1 MPVSKDAVLEA
12 LATVEDPEIHQSIVA
27 LGMVKSIDI
36 LSAKKLWLEIEL
48 TTPACPLK
56 DEIRAKIE
64 AAVAPL
70 GFESPVEIQW
80 GAQVPASQA
89 SKESRAPGVKNVIA
103 VASGKGGVGKS
114 TVAVNL
120 AAALR
125 LDGARVALLDVD
137 IYGPS
142 IPLMTGTEGV
152 KPNVTGGRLL
162 PVEAHGMKLLSMG
175 YLVPKGQAVVW
186 RGPMLH
192 KAITQFFEDCDW
204 GEVDYM
210 IIDLPPGTGDVQ
222 LSLSQIFPLAGAV
235 MVTTPQEVALIDVE
249 KGANMFER
257 VNVPML
263 GVVENMSVF
272 VCPCCGTR
280 TEIFS
285 HGGGRRMA
293 QAKRW
298 PFLGEI
304 PIDPSVRVGGDV
316 GTPVVISH
324 PDSAVAKAFRDVAR
338 KLAGELSRRVFE
350 ERREAAA
357 ADAAD
362 AAPDAKGTPA

>member
-1 MPVSKDAVLEA
+1 LPAVTKEQVVEA
-12 LATVEDPEIHQSIVA
+12 LAAVEDPELHRSIVA
-27 LGMVKSIDI
+27 LGMLKGVELVSDR
-36 LSAKKLWLEIEL
+36 KLWVEVEL

-56 DEIRAKIE
+56 DELRGAIE

-70 GFESPVEIQW
+70 GFRPPVEIQW
-80 GAQVPASQA
+80 SAQVPVSQA
-89 SKESRAPGVKNVIA
+89 SKESRAPGVRHVIA

-142 IPLMTGTEGV
+142 VPLMTGTSAAKPGV
-152 KPNVTGGRLL
+152 AGGRLQ
-162 PVEAHGMKLLSMG
+162 PIEAHGVKCLSMG
-175 YLVPKGQAVVW
+175 HLVPPGQAVVW

-210 IIDLPPGTGDVQ
+210 VIDLPPGTGDVQ
-222 LSLSQIFPLAGAV
+222 LSLSQIFPLTGAV
-235 MVTTPQEVALIDVE
+235 MVTTPQSVAIADVE

-257 VNVPML
+257 VNVPLL
-263 GVVENMSVF
+263 GVIENMSTF

-280 TEIFS
+280 TDIFD
-285 HGGGRRMA
+285 HGGGKRMA
-293 QAKRW
+293 EAHGW
-298 PFLGEI
+298 EFLGEI
-304 PIDPSVRVGGDV
+304 PIDPSVRVGGDA
-316 GTPVVISH
+316 GTPVVVSH
-324 PDSAVAKAFRDVAR
+324 PDSAVAKAFRAAAR
-338 KLAGELSRRVFE
+338 ALAGRVSRHVIE
-350 ERREAAA
+350 EREAAKA
-357 ADAAD
+357 VEA
-362 AAPDAKGTPA
+362 

>member
-1 MPVSKDAVLEA
+1 VTRTTKDAVFEA
-12 LATVEDPEIHQSIVA
+12 LAAVEDPELHQSIVA
-27 LGMVKSIDI
+27 LGMVKGVELVSDR
-36 LSAKKLWLEIEL
+36 KLWLEIEL

-64 AAVAPL
+64 AAVRPL
-70 GFESPVEIQW
+70 GIEPPVEIQW
-80 GAQVPASQA
+80 GAQVPASSA
-89 SKESRAPGVKNVIA
+89 SKQSRAPGVRNVIA
-103 VASGKGGVGKS
+103 IASGKGGVGKS

-125 LDGARVALLDVD
+125 MDGARVALLDVD

-142 IPLMTGTEGV
+142 IPLMTGTEGA
-152 KPNVTGGRLL
+152 KPGVLNGRLQ
-162 PVEAHGMKLLSMG
+162 PVEAHGMKCLSMG
-175 YLVPKGQAVVW
+175 HLVPPGQAVVW

-192 KAITQFFEDCDW
+192 KAITQFFEDCEW

-210 IIDLPPGTGDVQ
+210 VIDLPPGTGDVQ
-222 LSLSQIFPLAGAV
+222 LSLSQIFPLTGAV
-235 MVTTPQEVALIDVE
+235 MVTTPQQVALIDVE

-257 VNVPML
+257 VNVPLL
-263 GVVENMSVF
+263 GVVENMSTF
-272 VCPCCGTR
+272 VCPHCSHA

-285 HGGGRRMA
+285 HGGGRKMA
-293 QAKRW
+293 KDRGW

-324 PDSAVAKAFRDVAR
+324 PDSAVAKSFRSAAR
-338 KLAGELSRRVFE
+338 ALAGEVSRKVIAD
-350 ERREAAA
+350 REAEKASEA
-357 ADAAD
+357 
-362 AAPDAKGTPA
+362 

>member
-1 MPVSKDAVLEA
+1 MPAVTKDQVFEA
-12 LATVEDPEIHQSIVA
+12 LALVEDPELHRSIVA
-27 LGMVKSIDI
+27 LGMVKDVELVSDR
-36 LSAKKLWLEIEL
+36 KLWVEIEL

-56 DEIRAKIE
+56 DELRASIE
-64 AAVAPL
+64 KAVAPL
-70 GFESPVEIQW
+70 GIEAPVEIQW
-80 GAQVPASQA
+80 GAQVPVSQA
-89 SKESRAPGVKNVIA
+89 SKESRAPGVRNVIA

-142 IPLMTGTEGV
+142 VPLMTGTTASKPGV
-152 KPNVTGGRLL
+152 AGGRLQ
-162 PVEAHGMKLLSMG
+162 PIEAHGMKCLSMG
-175 YLVPKGQAVVW
+175 HLVPPGQAVVW

-210 IIDLPPGTGDVQ
+210 VIDLPPGTGDVQ
-222 LSLSQIFPLAGAV
+222 LSLSQIFPLTGAV
-235 MVTTPQEVALIDVE
+235 MVTTPQSVALVDVE

-257 VNVPML
+257 VNVPLL
-263 GVVENMSVF
+263 GVIENMSTF

-280 TEIFS
+280 TDIFD
-285 HGGGRRMA
+285 HGGGKRMA
-293 QAKRW
+293 EAHGW
-298 PFLGEI
+298 TFLGEV

-324 PDSAVAKAFRDVAR
+324 PDSAVAQAFRGVAR
-338 KLAGELSRRVFE
+338 ALAGRISRHVIE
-350 ERREAAA
+350 EREAAKA
-357 ADAAD
+357 VEA
-362 AAPDAKGTPA
+362 

>member
-1 MPVSKDAVLEA
+1 MTAPTKDAVFEA
-12 LATVEDPEIHQSIVA
+12 LRAVHDPELHRSIVD
-27 LGMVKSIDI
+27 LGMVKGVELVSDRK
-36 LSAKKLWLEIEL
+36 AWLDIEL
-48 TTPACPLK
+48 TTPACPMK
-56 DEIRAKIE
+56 DELRASIE
-64 AAVAPL
+64 AALRPL
-70 GFESPVEIQW
+70 GIEPPVEIQW
-80 GAQVPASQA
+80 SAQVPQSTAT
-89 SKESRAPGVKNVIA
+89 KESRAPGVRNVIA

-120 AAALR
+120 AASLR

-142 IPLMTGTEGV
+142 IPLMTGTEGR
-152 KPNVTGGRLL
+152 KPDVIGGRLA
-162 PVEAHGMKLLSMG
+162 PVEAHGMKCLSMG
-175 YLVPKGQAVVW
+175 YLVPAGQAVVW

-222 LSLSQIFPLAGAV
+222 LSLSQIFPLTGAV
-235 MVTTPQEVALIDVE
+235 MVTTPQQVALIDVE

-257 VNVPML
+257 VNVPLL
-263 GVVENMSVF
+263 GIVENMSKF
-272 VCPCCGTR
+272 VCPCCSTV
-280 TEIFS
+280 TDIFS
-285 HGGGRRMA
+285 HGGGRKLA
-293 QAKRW
+293 QAKGW

-324 PDSAVAKAFRDVAR
+324 PDSAVSKSFRAVAR
-338 KLAGELSRRVFE
+338 TLAAEVSKKVIADNQAE
-350 ERREAAA
+350 KEA
-357 ADAAD
+357 
-362 AAPDAKGTPA
+362 